1 MIAPSFKQIL
11 SNRKCSKSK
20 LSAEANNKPKAE
32 RKIIFPANNNEFEE
46 EKRKLTYDLPLTMEV
61 LSGDQHN
68 EEKAVN

>member
-20 LSAEANNKPKAE
+20 LSAKAKPKAE
-32 RKIIFPANNNEFEE
+32 RKIIFPANDNEFEE